1 MRPQWLVSQLPPGM
15 LTDDFFTRFVAI
27 FQAQAD
33 TLLAHAENLPHLADP
48 TITPPA
54 MLRWL
59 GEWIGLDGVDAA
71 MPEQVQRRLVAG
83 AARILARRGTAAGLQ
98 EFLELFSGGPATVT
112 DGGGVWAEGE
122 APADTAW
129 VVMKVT
135 STGVLEEADFVALVQ
150 DEVPAHVRAELWV
163 GSRRVW
169 PGDGDRPV
177 AVAVAVAAPS
187 EELRPYGEEQ
197 R

>member
-1 MRPQWLVSQLPPGM
+1 MRSQWLVSQLPPGM
-15 LTDDFFTRFVAI
+15 LTDDFFTRFVGI
-27 FQAQAD
+27 FQEQAD
-33 TLLAHAENLPHLADP
+33 TLLAHAQNMQHLADP

-59 GEWIGLDGVDAA
+59 ASWIGLDGVDAA
-71 MPEQVQRRLVAG
+71 MPEDVQRRLVAG
-83 AARILARRGTAAGLQ
+83 AARILARRGTPAGLRA
-98 EFLELFSGGPATVT
+98 FLELFSGGPATVT
-112 DGGGVWAEGE
+112 DGGGVWVEGE
-122 APADTAW
+122 SPADAAW
-129 VVMKVT
+129 VVMKVV

-169 PGDGDRPV
+169 PVDGAR
-177 AVAVAVAAPS
+177 AVAVAA
-187 EELRPYGEEQ
+187 EGGGMRPYGEEG